1 MPNVI
6 QYTCR
11 EEHWCA
17 LEAALA
23 SHGYAIHIPLQ
34 HTGSGASAMLMKHG
48 AVSLLF
54 TRRPTS
60 NLFSIEL
67 WGEARDVGI
76 QLLESLPFRLS
87 KPLDAPLSSTRS
99 VHNGG

>member
-6 QYTCR
+6 RYTCR
-11 EEHWCA
+11 EEHWTA

-23 SHGYAIHIPLQ
+23 SHGYAIDIPLQ
-34 HTGSGASAMLMKHG
+34 HSGSGASAMIMKRG

-54 TRRPTS
+54 TRRPSS
-60 NLFSIEL
+60 NLFTVEL
-67 WGEARDVGI
+67 WGEARDIGM

-87 KPLDAPLSSTRS
+87 KPLDAPLQERTA
-99 VHNGG
+99 